1 MGRHTPGPWI
11 INVDPRY
18 PSEPCIDAVIDGVV
32 WHVALCHNA
41 AGPDDGCAE
50 ANARLIA
57 AGAQHV
63 KMNNEKTSLFMGFG
77 VKAYYKSR
85 AVRAEVFNHFRDDFI
100 QLYFRL
106 IADESLYLRKIWH
119 AARHVLEPFLVS
131 LVIRDEL
138 DR

>member
-1 MGRHTPGPWI
+1 MGQHTQGPWI

-57 AGAQHV
+57 AAP
-63 KMNNEKTSLFMGFG
+63 ELLASLKDALP
-77 VKAYYKSR
+77 VL
-85 AVRAEVFNHFRDDFI
+85 RAEVEKQSATGKPSVESATLRTARSRYKAALALLAKIDG
-100 QLYFRL
+100 QLRT
-106 IADESLYLRKIWH
+106 
-119 AARHVLEPFLVS
+119 
-131 LVIRDEL
+131 
-138 DR
+138 